1 MMTVIVS
8 CCFHLISYISVQVCL
23 SSVFEWVL
31 KICILSDKLDEIKN
45 EKCAEENSNSTIT
58 IFLELN
64 GKIVIQERDC

>member
-1 MMTVIVS
+1 MNE
-8 CCFHLISYISVQVCL
+8 FK
-23 SSVFEWVL
+23 

-45 EKCAEENSNSTIT
+45 AKCAEENSNSTIT

>member
-1 MMTVIVS
+1 M
-8 CCFHLISYISVQVCL
+8 CRYVCPQFL
-23 SSVFEWVL
+23 NEFK

-45 EKCAEENSNSTIT
+45 EKCAEENKNSTIT